1 MYLILSLLLIPF
13 VFTQLSNEVNW
24 NFIDFLIMGILLV
37 VISFL
42 VDLIS
47 RKVKGK
53 KKKIT
58 LIILTLLAFLFVWA
72 EIAVGVVSD
81 LL

>member
-53 KKKIT
+53 KKKRT
-58 LIILTLLAFLFVWA
+58 LIILTLLAFLFAWA
-72 EIAVGVVSD
+72 EIAVGLVSD